1 MIINNMSIKNI
12 FKKIE
17 EIEKEILGIKLAIF
31 LKSKKNIFEKDEDE
45 TIVNEVRKIRKEN
58 WAKI

>member
-1 MIINNMSIKNI
+1 MSIKNI

-31 LKSKKNIFEKDEDE
+31 FKSKKNIFEKDEDE

-58 WAKI
+58 WAKKYASS

>member
-1 MIINNMSIKNI
+1 MSIKNI

-31 LKSKKNIFEKDEDE
+31 LKSKKNMFEKDEDE
-45 TIVNEVRKIRKEN
+45 MIVNEVRKVRKEN
-58 WAKI
+58 WAKKYASS

>member
-1 MIINNMSIKNI
+1 MSIKNI

-31 LKSKKNIFEKDEDE
+31 LKSKKNIFEKDEDK

>member
-1 MIINNMSIKNI
+1 MSIKNI

-58 WAKI
+58 WVKKYASS

>member
-1 MIINNMSIKNI
+1 MSIKNI

-58 WAKI
+58 WAKKYASS